1 MAFHV
6 TVDGDTLTA
15 TSTDPRLLEV
25 VWRWTGG
32 GVIEYGL
39 PGHPVGVVNVMDYGA
54 GKPRVDFTPEAFA
67 AHLDSVYADI
77 EQLEAVADEV
87 AHG

>member
-6 TVDGDTLTA
+6 TADGDTLTA
-15 TSTDPRLLEV
+15 TSNDPRLHEV
-25 VWRWTGG
+25 EWRWTGG

-39 PGHPVGVVNVMDYGA
+39 PGHPVGVVNVYDYKLGR
-54 GKPRVDFTPEAFA
+54 PRLDFTAEAFRQ
-67 AHLDSVYADI
+67 HLDDVYADVD
-77 EQLEAVADEV
+77 QVEAVADEV